1 MSKNKKNSSKKK
13 SSGNSGIDGAILK
26 YMDAKTKGGMN
37 PDRIFA
43 HFMKKYS
50 VEKIES
56 AIVRLERRELI
67 SISDKGKIIRKRFI
81 EKPAEKLIGKI
92 DLAQS
97 GVGYVIIDGFEK
109 DIKISRKLTMNAM
122 SGDMV
127 EVELISFDKNKPEG
141 KIKEIIR
148 RAQNEFI
155 CKFQK
160 TEGFGFAIPN
170 KDKVPFDIFIPES
183 WTMEAKTND
192 IVVVHIVNWNDTAG
206 KNPVGKIVEKLSG
219 LSPNELEMRS
229 ILMEQGFNIVFPSE
243 VMQEVEKISDRISK
257 SEIAER
263 LDFRK
268 VLTFTIDPWDAKDFD
283 DAISIQE
290 LSNGNMEVGV
300 HIADVAHYIR
310 PNSALDKEAQLRATS
325 VYLPDRVCPML
336 PEKLSN
342 QLCSLRPNEDKCAF
356 SVLFEVNDAFKIV
369 EYSFAKTIINSDRRF
384 AYEEVQAILDAKE
397 GELFEE
403 LDYLNRL
410 AYSLRVKRFKNGAV
424 NFESDEV
431 RFKLDDNAV
440 PVEVYTKERK
450 DANLLIEDFM
460 LLANTTVAKYLSKLD
475 KAKGNQASVYR
486 VHDKPDMSK
495 LQILSNVAKRFG
507 YNISFTDEDQA
518 RDALNNLMEI
528 IQGKPEIGVL
538 GRLAVRS
545 MAKAAYSTGNIGHYG
560 LAYEFY
566 THFTSPIRRYPDVLV
581 HRLLLQTLMKDKA
594 VYTKEELDELCKQS
608 SLMERQAQKAEREA
622 IKYKQVEYLSTR
634 IGQQYTGIISGVI
647 ARGFF
652 VELEENKCE
661 GFVSLQNL
669 NEDFLFDEDNMR
681 VTGLSTKQVFQIG
694 QAIKVLVKKTSL
706 KDKQIDFEIVE

>member
-1 MSKNKKNSSKKK
+1 MKKK

-56 AIVRLERRELI
+56 AIMRLERRDLI
-67 SISDKGKIIRKRFI
+67 TISDKGKILRKRFI
-81 EKPAEKLIGKI
+81 EKPADKLIGKI

-97 GVGYVIIDGFEK
+97 GVAYVIIDGFDK
-109 DIKISRKLTMNAM
+109 DIKISRKHTMNAM

-127 EVELISFDKNKPEG
+127 EVELTSFDKKKPEG
-141 KIKEIIR
+141 RVKEIVR

-160 TEGFGFAIPN
+160 TEGFGFAVPN

-183 WTMEAKTND
+183 WTKEAKTGD
-192 IVVVHIVNWNDTAG
+192 VVVVHIVNWNDTAG

-410 AYSLRVKRFKNGAV
+410 AYSLRAKRFKNGAV

-431 RFKLDDNAV
+431 RFKLDENAV
-440 PVEVYTKERK
+440 PIEVYTKDRK

-495 LQILSNVAKRFG
+495 LQVLSNVAKRFG
-507 YNISFTDEDQA
+507 YSINFSDEDQA

-545 MAKAAYSTGNIGHYG
+545 MAKAAYSTSNIGHYG

-581 HRLLLQTLMKDKA
+581 HRLLLQTLMKNKPLYSKD
-594 VYTKEELDELCKQS
+594 ELEELCKQS

-634 IGQQYTGIISGVI
+634 IGQQFSGIISGVI

-652 VELEENKCE
+652 VELDENKCE
-661 GFVSLQNL
+661 GFVSLQNF
-669 NEDFLFDEDNMR
+669 NEDFLYDEDNMR
-681 VTGLSTKQVFQIG
+681 VTGLSSRQVFQIG
-694 QAIKVLVKKTSL
+694 QEIKVLVKKTSL

>member
-1 MSKNKKNSSKKK
+1 MKKK

-56 AIVRLERRELI
+56 AIMRLERRDLI
-67 SISDKGKIIRKRFI
+67 TISDKGKILRKRFI
-81 EKPAEKLIGKI
+81 EKPADKLIGKI

-97 GVGYVIIDGFEK
+97 GVAYVIIDGFDK
-109 DIKISRKLTMNAM
+109 DIKISRKHTMNAM

-127 EVELISFDKNKPEG
+127 EVELTSFDKKKPEG
-141 KIKEIIR
+141 RVKEIVR

-160 TEGFGFAIPN
+160 TEGFGFAVPN

-183 WTMEAKTND
+183 WTKEAKTGD
-192 IVVVHIVNWNDTAG
+192 VVVVHIVNWNDTAG

-410 AYSLRVKRFKNGAV
+410 AYSLRAKRFKNGAV

-431 RFKLDDNAV
+431 RFKLDENAV
-440 PVEVYTKERK
+440 PIEVYTKDRK

-495 LQILSNVAKRFG
+495 LQVLSNVAKRFG
-507 YNISFTDEDQA
+507 YSINFSDEDQA

-545 MAKAAYSTGNIGHYG
+545 MAKAAYSTSNIGHYG

-581 HRLLLQTLMKDKA
+581 HRLLLQTLMKNKPLYSKD
-594 VYTKEELDELCKQS
+594 ELEELCKQS

-622 IKYKQVEYLSTR
+622 IKYKQVEYLSSR
-634 IGQQYTGIISGVI
+634 IGQQFSGIISGVI

-652 VELEENKCE
+652 VELDENKCE
-661 GFVSLQNL
+661 GFVSLQNF
-669 NEDFLFDEDNMR
+669 NEDFLYDEDNMR
-681 VTGLSTKQVFQIG
+681 VTGLSSRQVFQIG
-694 QAIKVLVKKTSL
+694 QEIKVLVKKTSL

>member
-1 MSKNKKNSSKKK
+1 MKKK

-56 AIVRLERRELI
+56 AIMRLERRDLI
-67 SISDKGKIIRKRFI
+67 AISDKGKILRKRFI
-81 EKPAEKLIGKI
+81 EKPADKLIGKI

-97 GVGYVIIDGFEK
+97 GVAYVIIDGFDK
-109 DIKISRKLTMNAM
+109 DIKISRKHTMNAM

-127 EVELISFDKNKPEG
+127 EVELTSFDKKKPEG
-141 KIKEIIR
+141 RVKEIVR

-160 TEGFGFAIPN
+160 TEGFGFAVPN

-183 WTMEAKTND
+183 WTKEAKTGD
-192 IVVVHIVNWNDTAG
+192 VVVVHIVNWNDTAG

-410 AYSLRVKRFKNGAV
+410 AYSLRAKRFKNGAV

-431 RFKLDDNAV
+431 RFKLDENA
-440 PVEVYTKERK
+440 
-450 DANLLIEDFM
+450 
-460 LLANTTVAKYLSKLD
+460 
-475 KAKGNQASVYR
+475 
-486 VHDKPDMSK
+486 
-495 LQILSNVAKRFG
+495 
-507 YNISFTDEDQA
+507 
-518 RDALNNLMEI
+518 
-528 IQGKPEIGVL
+528 
-538 GRLAVRS
+538 
-545 MAKAAYSTGNIGHYG
+545 
-560 LAYEFY
+560 
-566 THFTSPIRRYPDVLV
+566 
-581 HRLLLQTLMKDKA
+581 
-594 VYTKEELDELCKQS
+594 
-608 SLMERQAQKAEREA
+608 
-622 IKYKQVEYLSTR
+622 
-634 IGQQYTGIISGVI
+634 
-647 ARGFF
+647 
-652 VELEENKCE
+652 
-661 GFVSLQNL
+661 
-669 NEDFLFDEDNMR
+669 
-681 VTGLSTKQVFQIG
+681 
-694 QAIKVLVKKTSL
+694 
-706 KDKQIDFEIVE
+706 